1 MRIKRMMAALLAGI
15 MVFGTMTT
23 PCLAAQTD
31 DDVTETTDTVDTTEN
46 AEATEK
52 SDGADVSASVEV
64 TIADDGSYT
73 VTYGGMTWTLPADST
88 DSEED
93 TDEDT
98 SEEETE
104 VIGTGT
110 VVNVN
115 SRLNLRSGAGTDYSV
130 IGQLL
135 NGTEVEVIGQD
146 GNWYEIVVPEMTG
159 YVYGDY
165 LDVSEGTATIES
177 DSEESLDSDMMT
189 MLLYMMMLGLESSD
203 DTTSGGLTPDGN
215 LTLVDDIGTTT
226 EAGQQFITLQS
237 KDGNTFYLII
247 DRDDDGDENVY
258 FLNLVDEADLLAL
271 MDEDEAAAY
280 TSTDGVTNTDEDFAD
295 TSTASDTEETE
306 NTEDAD
312 AEADES
318 TDTEDEEKSS
328 SNMLPLILLVLVV
341 IGGAGAYFFMQTKK
355 KQKTAERPDP
365 DADYTDADDD
375 EYLLPEDEE
384 LGADSEDT
392 EDYDDGYEDDEPV

>member
-23 PCLAAQTD
+23 TCLAAQTD
-31 DDVTETTDTVDTTEN
+31 DDVTETTDTVDTTES
-46 AEATEK
+46 AEAMEETDE
-52 SDGADVSASVEV
+52 ADVSGSVEV

-88 DSEED
+88 DSVED

-165 LDVSEGTATIES
+165 LDVFEGTVTIES
-177 DSEESLDSDMMT
+177 DSEESLDSDMLT
-189 MLLYMMMLGLESSD
+189 LLLYMMMLGTDTTD
-203 DTTSGGLTPDGN
+203 DTTSDGLTPDGN
-215 LTLVDDIGTTT
+215 LTLVDDIGSTT
-226 EAGQQFITLQS
+226 ETGQQFITLQS

-271 MDEDEAAAY
+271 MDEDEAAEY
-280 TSTDGVTNTDEDFAD
+280 TSKDGVTNTDEDFAD

-306 NTEDAD
+306 DTEDAD

-328 SNMLPLILLVLVV
+328 SNMLPLVFVVLLVV
-341 IGGAGAYFFMQTKK
+341 GGGGAYFFMQTKK
-355 KQKTAERPDP
+355 KQKSEERPNP
-365 DADYTDADDD
+365 DADYRDDDD
-375 EYLLPEDEE
+375 EYVLPEDEE
-384 LGADSEDT
+384 IGSDS
-392 EDYDDGYEDDEPV
+392 EDYDDGYTDDEPV

>member
-23 PCLAAQTD
+23 TCLAAQTD
-31 DDVTETTDTVDTTEN
+31 DEVTETTDTVEITDN
-46 AEATEK
+46 SEATEET
-52 SDGADVSASVEV
+52 DEADVSGSVEV

-88 DSEED
+88 DSVED
-93 TDEDT
+93 TEEDT

-165 LDVSEGTATIES
+165 LDVSEGTVTIES
-177 DSEESLDSDMMT
+177 DSEESLDSDMLT
-189 MLLYMMMLGLESSD
+189 LLLYMMMLGM
-203 DTTSGGLTPDGN
+203 DTTDDATSDGLTPDGN
-215 LTLVDDIGTTT
+215 LTLVDDIGSTT

-271 MDEDEAAAY
+271 MDEDEAAEY

-295 TSTASDTEETE
+295 TSTTFDTEDTE
-306 NTEDAD
+306 NTEDVD

-328 SNMLPLILLVLVV
+328 SNMLPLVFVVLLLV
-341 IGGAGAYFFMQTKK
+341 GGGGAYFFMQTKK
-355 KQKTAERPDP
+355 KQKTEERPDP
-365 DADYTDADDD
+365 DADYRDDDD
-375 EYLLPEDEE
+375 EYVLPEDEE
-384 LGADSEDT
+384 LGSDS
-392 EDYDDGYEDDEPV
+392 EDYDDGYTDDEPV

>member
-1 MRIKRMMAALLAGI
+1 MRIERMMAALLAGV

-23 PCLAAQTD
+23 TCLAAQTD
-31 DDVTETTDTVDTTEN
+31 DEVTETTDTVDTAES
-46 AEATEK
+46 AEATEET
-52 SDGADVSASVEV
+52 DDADVSGSVEV
-64 TIADDGSYT
+64 TIAEDGSYT

-88 DSEED
+88 DSVED
-93 TDEDT
+93 TDEGT
-98 SEEETE
+98 SEDDAE
-104 VIGTGT
+104 VIATGT

-115 SRLNLRSGAGTDYSV
+115 SWLNLRSGAGTDYS
-130 IGQLL
+130 ILGKLL

-165 LDVSEGTATIES
+165 LDVSEGTVTIES
-177 DSEESLDSDMMT
+177 DSEESLDSDMLT
-189 MLLYMMMLGLESSD
+189 LLLYMMMLGM
-203 DTTSGGLTPDGN
+203 DTTDETTSDGLTPDGN
-215 LTLVDDIGTTT
+215 LTLVDDIGSTT

-271 MDEDEAAAY
+271 MDEDEAAEY

-306 NTEDAD
+306 TEE
-312 AEADES
+312 AEPEES

-328 SNMLPLILLVLVV
+328 SNMLPLVFVVLLFV
-341 IGGAGAYFFMQTKK
+341 GGGGAYFFMQTKK
-355 KQKTAERPDP
+355 KQKSEERPDP
-365 DADYTDADDD
+365 DADYRDDDD
-375 EYLLPEDEE
+375 EYVLPEDEE
-384 LGADSEDT
+384 LGADSED
-392 EDYDDGYEDDEPV
+392 YDDGYTDDEPV

>member
-1 MRIKRMMAALLAGI
+1 MMAALLAGI

-23 PCLAAQTD
+23 TCLAAQTD
-31 DDVTETTDTVDTTEN
+31 DEGVTETEETTEDVEATDT
-46 AEATEK
+46 
-52 SDGADVSASVEV
+52 SDSVEV

-88 DSEED
+88 DSVED

-104 VIGTGT
+104 VIATGT

-165 LDVSEGTATIES
+165 LDVSEDTVTIES
-177 DSEESLDSDMMT
+177 DSEESLDSDMLT
-189 MLLYMMMLGLESSD
+189 LLMYMMMFGMDTTD
-203 DTTSGGLTPDGN
+203 DTTSDGLTPDGN
-215 LTLVDDIGTTT
+215 LTLVDDIGSTT

-271 MDEDEAAAY
+271 MDEDEAAEY
-280 TSTDGVTNTDEDFAD
+280 TSTDGVTNT
-295 TSTASDTEETE
+295 
-306 NTEDAD
+306 
-312 AEADES
+312 
-318 TDTEDEEKSS
+318 
-328 SNMLPLILLVLVV
+328 
-341 IGGAGAYFFMQTKK
+341 
-355 KQKTAERPDP
+355 
-365 DADYTDADDD
+365 
-375 EYLLPEDEE
+375 
-384 LGADSEDT
+384 
-392 EDYDDGYEDDEPV
+392 

>member
-23 PCLAAQTD
+23 TCLAAQTD
-31 DDVTETTDTVDTTEN
+31 NEVTETTDTVDTTES
-46 AEATEK
+46 AEATEE
-52 SDGADVSASVEV
+52 SDEADVSGSVEV

-73 VTYGGMTWTLPADST
+73 VTYGGMTWTLPVDST
-88 DSEED
+88 DSVED
-93 TDEDT
+93 TEEDT
-98 SEEETE
+98 SEEENE

-165 LDVSEGTATIES
+165 LDISEGTVTIES
-177 DSEESLDSDMMT
+177 DSEESLDSDMLT
-189 MLLYMMMLGLESSD
+189 LLLYMMMLSMDTTD
-203 DTTSGGLTPDGN
+203 DTTSDGLTPDGN
-215 LTLVDDIGTTT
+215 LTLVDDIGSTT

-271 MDEDEAAAY
+271 MDEDEAAEY

-295 TSTASDTEETE
+295 TSTASDTEDTE
-306 NTEDAD
+306 NTEDAE
-312 AEADES
+312 AETDES

-328 SNMLPLILLVLVV
+328 SNILPLVFVLLLVV
-341 IGGAGAYFFMQTKK
+341 GGGGAYFFMQTKK
-355 KQKTAERPDP
+355 KQKSEERPDP
-365 DADYTDADDD
+365 DADYRDDDD
-375 EYLLPEDEE
+375 EYVLPEDEE
-384 LGADSEDT
+384 LGADSED
-392 EDYDDGYEDDEPV
+392 YDDGYTDDEPV

>member
-23 PCLAAQTD
+23 TCLAAQTD
-31 DDVTETTDTVDTTEN
+31 DEDVTETEETTEDVETTDT
-46 AEATEK
+46 
-52 SDGADVSASVEV
+52 SDSVEV
-64 TIADDGSYT
+64 IIADDGSYT

-88 DSEED
+88 DSVED
-93 TDEDT
+93 ADEDT
-98 SEEETE
+98 SEKETE
-104 VIGTGT
+104 VIATGT
-110 VVNVN
+110 VKVN
-115 SRLNLRSGAGTDYSV
+115 SRLNLRSGAGTDYSI

-177 DSEESLDSDMMT
+177 DSEESLDSDMLT
-189 MLLYMMMLGLESSD
+189 LLLYMMMLGM
-203 DTTSGGLTPDGN
+203 DTTDEATSDGLTPDGN
-215 LTLVDDIGTTT
+215 LTLVDDIGSTT

-237 KDGNTFYLII
+237 KDGNPFYLII

-271 MDEDEAAAY
+271 MDEDEAAEY

-295 TSTASDTEETE
+295 TSTASDTEDTE
-306 NTEDAD
+306 DTEDAD

-328 SNMLPLILLVLVV
+328 SNMLPLVLLVLVV

-355 KQKTAERPDP
+355 KQKSEERPDP
-365 DADYTDADDD
+365 DADYRDDDD
-375 EYLLPEDEE
+375 EYVLPEDEE
-384 LGADSEDT
+384 LGADSED
-392 EDYDDGYEDDEPV
+392 YDDGYTDDEPV

>member
-23 PCLAAQTD
+23 TCLAAQTD
-31 DDVTETTDTVDTTEN
+31 NEVTETTDTVDTTES
-46 AEATEK
+46 AEATEE
-52 SDGADVSASVEV
+52 SDEADVSGSVEV

-73 VTYGGMTWTLPADST
+73 VTYGGMTWTLPVDST
-88 DSEED
+88 DSVED
-93 TDEDT
+93 TEEDT
-98 SEEETE
+98 SEEENE

-165 LDVSEGTATIES
+165 LDVSEGTVTIES
-177 DSEESLDSDMMT
+177 DSEESLDSDMLT
-189 MLLYMMMLGLESSD
+189 LLLYMMMLSMDTTD
-203 DTTSGGLTPDGN
+203 DTTSDGLTPDGN
-215 LTLVDDIGTTT
+215 LTLVDDIGSTT

-271 MDEDEAAAY
+271 MDEDEAAEY

-295 TSTASDTEETE
+295 TSTASDTEDTE
-306 NTEDAD
+306 NTEDAE
-312 AEADES
+312 AETDES

-328 SNMLPLILLVLVV
+328 SNILPLVFVLLLVV
-341 IGGAGAYFFMQTKK
+341 GGGGAYFFMQTKK
-355 KQKTAERPDP
+355 KQKSEERPDP
-365 DADYTDADDD
+365 DADYRDDDD
-375 EYLLPEDEE
+375 EYVLPEDEE
-384 LGADSEDT
+384 LGADSED
-392 EDYDDGYEDDEPV
+392 YDDGYTDDEPV

>member
-23 PCLAAQTD
+23 TCLAAQTD
-31 DDVTETTDTVDTTEN
+31 DEVTETNDTVDTTES
-46 AEATEK
+46 AEATEE
-52 SDGADVSASVEV
+52 SDEADVSGSVEV

-88 DSEED
+88 DSVED

-115 SRLNLRSGAGTDYSV
+115 SRLNLRSGAGTDCSV

-177 DSEESLDSDMMT
+177 DSEESLDSDMLT
-189 MLLYMMMLGLESSD
+189 LLLYMMMLGMDITD
-203 DTTSGGLTPDGN
+203 DTTSDGLTPDGN
-215 LTLVDDIGTTT
+215 LTLVDDIGSTT

-247 DRDDDGDENVY
+247 DRDDD
-258 FLNLVDEADLLAL
+258 
-271 MDEDEAAAY
+271 
-280 TSTDGVTNTDEDFAD
+280 
-295 TSTASDTEETE
+295 
-306 NTEDAD
+306 
-312 AEADES
+312 
-318 TDTEDEEKSS
+318 
-328 SNMLPLILLVLVV
+328 
-341 IGGAGAYFFMQTKK
+341 
-355 KQKTAERPDP
+355 
-365 DADYTDADDD
+365 
-375 EYLLPEDEE
+375 
-384 LGADSEDT
+384 
-392 EDYDDGYEDDEPV
+392 

>member
-23 PCLAAQTD
+23 TCLAAQTD
-31 DDVTETTDTVDTTEN
+31 DEITETTDTVEITDN
-46 AEATEK
+46 SEATEE
-52 SDGADVSASVEV
+52 SDEADVSGSVEV

-73 VTYGGMTWTLPADST
+73 VTSGGMTWTLPADST
-88 DSEED
+88 DSVED

-165 LDVSEGTATIES
+165 LDVSEGTVTIES
-177 DSEESLDSDMMT
+177 DSEESLDSDMLT
-189 MLLYMMMLGLESSD
+189 LLLYMMMLGMDTTD
-203 DTTSGGLTPDGN
+203 DTTSDGLTPDGN
-215 LTLVDDIGTTT
+215 LTLVDDIGSTT

-271 MDEDEAAAY
+271 MDEDEAAEY

-295 TSTASDTEETE
+295 TSTASDTEDTE
-306 NTEDAD
+306 DTEDAD

-318 TDTEDEEKSS
+318 TDTEDEGKSS
-328 SNMLPLILLVLVV
+328 SNMLPLVFVVLLVV
-341 IGGAGAYFFMQTKK
+341 GGGGAYFFMQTKK
-355 KQKTAERPDP
+355 KQKSEERPDP
-365 DADYTDADDD
+365 DADYRDDDD
-375 EYLLPEDEE
+375 EYVLPEDEE
-384 LGADSEDT
+384 LGADSED
-392 EDYDDGYEDDEPV
+392 YDDGYTDDEPV

>member
-23 PCLAAQTD
+23 TCLAAQTD
-31 DDVTETTDTVDTTEN
+31 DEDVTETEETTEDVEATDT
-46 AEATEK
+46 
-52 SDGADVSASVEV
+52 SDSVEV

-73 VTYGGMTWTLPADST
+73 VTYGGMTWTLPAGST
-88 DSEED
+88 DSVED

-110 VVNVN
+110 VKVN

-165 LDVSEGTATIES
+165 LDVSEDTVTVES

-189 MLLYMMMLGLESSD
+189 MLLYMVMLGMDTSD

-215 LTLVDDIGTTT
+215 LTLVDDIGSTT

-280 TSTDGVTNTDEDFAD
+280 QSTDGVTNTDEDFAD
-295 TSTASDTEETE
+295 TSTASDTEDTE

-312 AEADES
+312 AEADEN
-318 TDTEDEEKSS
+318 TDTEDEGKSS
-328 SNMLPLILLVLVV
+328 SNMLPLVFVVLLVV
-341 IGGAGAYFFMQTKK
+341 GGGGAYFFMQTKK
-355 KQKTAERPDP
+355 KQKSEERPDP
-365 DADYTDADDD
+365 DADYRDDDD
-375 EYLLPEDEE
+375 EYVLPEDEE
-384 LGADSEDT
+384 LGADSED
-392 EDYDDGYEDDEPV
+392 YDDGYTDDEPV

>member
-23 PCLAAQTD
+23 TCLAAQTD
-31 DDVTETTDTVDTTEN
+31 DEDVTETEETTE
-46 AEATEK
+46 
-52 SDGADVSASVEV
+52 DVETTDASSVEV

-73 VTYGGMTWTLPADST
+73 ITYGGMTWTLPADST
-88 DSEED
+88 DSEAD
-93 TDEDT
+93 TDEET
-98 SEEETE
+98 SEDDTE

-115 SRLNLRSGAGTDYSV
+115 SWLNLRSGAGTDYS
-130 IGQLL
+130 ILGKLL

-177 DSEESLDSDMMT
+177 DSEESLDSDMLT
-189 MLLYMMMLGLESSD
+189 LLLYMMMLGMDTTD
-203 DTTSGGLTPDGN
+203 DTTSDGLTPDGN
-215 LTLVDDIGTTT
+215 LTLVDDIGSTT

-271 MDEDEAAAY
+271 MDEDEAAEY

-295 TSTASDTEETE
+295 TSTTSDAEETE
-306 NTEDAD
+306 DTDDAD

-328 SNMLPLILLVLVV
+328 SSMLPLVFVVLLLV
-341 IGGAGAYFFMQTKK
+341 GGGGAYFFMQTKK
-355 KQKTAERPDP
+355 KQKTEERPDP
-365 DADYTDADDD
+365 DADYRDDDD
-375 EYLLPEDEE
+375 EYVLPEDEE
-384 LGADSEDT
+384 LGADSED
-392 EDYDDGYEDDEPV
+392 YDDGYTDDEPV